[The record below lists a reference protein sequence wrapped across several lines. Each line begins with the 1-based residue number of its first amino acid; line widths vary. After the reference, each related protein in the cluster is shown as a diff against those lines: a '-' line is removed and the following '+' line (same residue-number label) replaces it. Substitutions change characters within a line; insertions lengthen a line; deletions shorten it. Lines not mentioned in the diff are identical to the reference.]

1 MSQGGSPAL
10 EDIVQQVARIL
21 AKDPG
26 RAIGI
31 AAIVAVMPEAA
42 NVDADL
48 VKHISE
54 MIRNFIGRSP
64 DTQCAANSNAG
75 AIIARALV
83 QEYGCM
89 QPLVQARAPISQSG
103 SDPAASY
110 KTMSIIQSNYI
121 PWRGYFD
128 ILRKSDEFVIGDNVQ
143 YTKQDWRNRN
153 RIKTPNGVV
162 WLTIPVHSASRI
174 SASRRIDGIRIADA
188 GWCDTHLQILARSY
202 HKARFFDQVA
212 SWLFPLFREVAKE
225 PLLTA
230 INEHLLRGIALRLG
244 IKTRFLRT
252 SDLDDGVDGME
263 RSERILALCKAAG
276 ATRYLSGPSARSY
289 LNEAMLKENG
299 ICVEWMDYSGYTEYP
314 QLWGG
319 FEPNVSIVDLLFNT
333 GSRAAA
339 QIGRTDQASR
349 AIAHAG
355 SSG

>member
-1 MSQGGSPAL
+1 
-10 EDIVQQVARIL
+10 
-21 AKDPG
+21 
-26 RAIGI
+26 
-31 AAIVAVMPEAA
+31 MPEAA

-48 VKHISE
+48 VKQISE

-64 DTQCAANSNAG
+64 ETQGAANSTAG

-83 QEYGCM
+83 HEHGCM
-89 QPLVQARAPISQSG
+89 PPLKQSCAPISQSV
-103 SDPAASY
+103 SDRAVGY
-110 KTMSIIQSNYI
+110 KTISIIQSNYI

-153 RIKTPNGVV
+153 RIKTPYGVV

-174 SASRRIDGIRIADA
+174 RASKRIDEICIADA
-188 GWCDTHLQILARSY
+188 GWCDAHLQVLARSY
-202 HKARFFDQVA
+202 HRAPFFNEVA
-212 SWLFPLFREVAKE
+212 SWLFPLFREVAQE

-230 INEHLLRGIALRLG
+230 VNEHLLRGIALHLG
-244 IKTRFLRT
+244 IKTRFLRP
-252 SDLDDGVDGME
+252 SDLHDGVDRME
-263 RSERILALCKAAG
+263 RSDRILALCKAAG
-276 ATRYLSGPSARSY
+276 ATRYLSGPAARGY
-289 LNEAMLKENG
+289 LNEEMLKENG
-299 ICVEWMDYSGYTEYP
+299 ICVEWMDYSDYPEYP
-314 QLWGG
+314 QLWSG

-339 QIGRTDQASR
+339 HIGRTDQTSR